1 MARSFLSALI
11 SGDPAAR
18 GLLSLD
24 FRAPAARARR
34 VAAVK
39 TQVVPPALLAELRAQ
54 DAEWPE
60 SVNRGANLE
69 ALARPGTV
77 AVITGQQVG
86 LFLGPLYTF
95 YKAASAIAVAR
106 ALEAETGVRCVPIF
120 WLQTEDHDFD
130 EIATS
135 HVLGSGGVPRRLTIA
150 PDARLPARSSI
161 AHHCLGPDVEAALAS
176 LDDALAMAPG
186 AAEVMQLLRAHYRPG
201 VPVGRAFGRVIAALF
216 AEEGLIVFDPRVPAV
231 ARLAVPLYRRA
242 LAETT
247 EIGRALTERKAVL
260 EAAGLSEQ
268 VPVRASC
275 PLVFFHDKSA
285 EGPRYRLER
294 SDADTWALAGAAG
307 ASVSDAEL
315 RRLLE
320 EDPLRFSTSALLRP
334 LMQDTLFPTA
344 AYVGGPAELAYFTQ
358 LGPLYDR
365 FGLPQPLVVLRARLR
380 CVDDRSRRLLAQLG
394 LEARDLERPE
404 AEVLQKLATRA
415 AGETSDLP
423 TPAALAEEMKAAFD
437 PALARLRSVLRAAD
451 ATLLRPVD
459 RRSTQMQVSVDR
471 LVAKYAA
478 ALARKDSTR
487 LERLERLRTYLN
499 PEGHPQERHY
509 GWPTLA
515 ARSGQDNFARS
526 VAAAIA
532 PFSTDIQEICP

>member
-1 MARSFLSALI
+1 MARSFLSAFM
-11 SGDPAAR
+11 SGDPAVR

-24 FRAPAARARR
+24 FREPAARARR

-54 DAEWPE
+54 NEEWPE
-60 SVNRGANLE
+60 SASRRANLE

-95 YKAASAIAVAR
+95 YKAASAVAVAR
-106 ALEAETGVRCVPIF
+106 AIEAETGTRCVPVF

-130 EIATS
+130 EIS
-135 HVLGSGGVPRRLTIA
+135 VCHVLGTGGVARKANMA

-161 AHHCLGPDVEAALAS
+161 AHHRLGADVETALAS

-216 AEEGLIVFDPRVPAV
+216 ADAGLIVFDPRVPAV
-231 ARLAVPLYRRA
+231 ARLAVPLYQRA
-242 LAETT
+242 LDEHA
-247 EIGRALTERKAVL
+247 EIGRALTDRKGVI

-268 VPVRASC
+268 VPVRPNC
-275 PLVFFHDKSA
+275 PLVFFHEGSA

-294 SDADTWALAGAAG
+294 TDAGTWALAGAAG
-307 ASVSDAEL
+307 ASVADAEL
-315 RRLLE
+315 RRLLHD
-320 EDPLRFSTSALLRP
+320 DPLRFSSSALLRP
-334 LMQDTLFPTA
+334 LLQDTLFPTA
-344 AYVGGPAELAYFTQ
+344 AYVGGPAELAYFAQ

-365 FGLPQPLVVLRARLR
+365 FHLPQPLVVLRARLR
-380 CVDDRSRRLLAQLG
+380 CVDSKSQRLLAQLG
-394 LEARDLERPE
+394 LTAADLDRPE
-404 AEVLQKLATRA
+404 AELLQKLAARA
-415 AGETSDLP
+415 ASETSDLP
-423 TPAALAEEMKAAFD
+423 TPAALANELTAAVE
-437 PALARLRSVLRAAD
+437 PALLRLREVLGATD
-451 ATLLRPVD
+451 ATLLGTVD
-459 RRSTQMQVSVDR
+459 RRSKQMRVSLER
-471 LVAKYAA
+471 LVTKYGA
-478 ALARKDSTR
+478 ALARKDKTR
-487 LERLERLRTYLN
+487 LERLERLKTYLN

-509 GWPTLA
+509 GWPTMA
-515 ARSGQDNFARS
+515 ARAGQDRFART
-526 VAAAIA
+526 VADAIV